1 MFWGNRQKKIIVNLI
16 LKVILSIAIMIEII
30 INRNILVENRALK
43 ETKEIKMC
51 NWPKKIKRMWK
62 KIAEGLDYITY
73 ILYFSSYTLSKVY
86 FMVKFFFTKNAEVN
100 NGRSSMFTVS
110 KSEGQHPTGQLHRL
124 NEWLFQRIWN
134 NHQIKAIIQIK
145 SLYKFK

>member
-30 INRNILVENRALK
+30 MNRNILVENR
-43 ETKEIKMC
+43 KMC
-51 NWPKKIKRMWK
+51 NWAKKVKRMWK

-73 ILYFSSYTLSKVY
+73 ILYFSTYTLSKVY
-86 FMVKFFFTKNAEVN
+86 FMVKFFFIKNAKVN

-110 KSEGQHPTGQLHRL
+110 KSEGQHPTGHLHRL